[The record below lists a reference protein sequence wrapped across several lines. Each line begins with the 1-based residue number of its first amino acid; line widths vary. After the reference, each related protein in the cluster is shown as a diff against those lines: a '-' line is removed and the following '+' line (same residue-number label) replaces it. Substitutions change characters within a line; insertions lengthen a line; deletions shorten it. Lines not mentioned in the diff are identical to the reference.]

1 MIYQNVFFINMQTI
15 LLFLFLIRYLR
26 HLPYWAVPIIRKTI
40 GEDAVLQYTVMV
52 LSKCSGCS
60 ALYVTHNSKLSLGL
74 TGFLKYSAEVQPHEV
89 TTSCITNGLSPY
101 SSIQKQPFVL
111 SANQIY
117 PTEPM
122 FCLYLL
128 WFLSPYS
135 HPSARSS
142 RFE

>member
-15 LLFLFLIRYLR
+15 LLFLFLIRYLS

-60 ALYVTHNSKLSLGL
+60 TLYVTHNSKLSLGL

-89 TTSCITNGLSPY
+89 TTSCITNGLSPVFFNTKTAFCSFRQSNLPNGTNVLPISALVLVTLL
-101 SSIQKQPFVL
+101 SSFRPF
-111 SANQIY
+111 
-117 PTEPM
+117 
-122 FCLYLL
+122 F
-128 WFLSPYS
+128 SP
-135 HPSARSS
+135 
-142 RFE
+142 